1 MAQTTFSGPV
11 KSDNGFIGDVVGNV
25 TGNVTGNISGT
36 VTGTVVQPV
45 SAVTAAGTNLST
57 ATALSNGIN
66 VVGGADGTKGVK
78 LPAAVAGTTIR
89 VYSSVATN
97 GLVVY
102 ANTGDTING
111 GASVTMEG
119 PAWLEAVA
127 TTADVWL
134 TTIYTADA

>member
-11 KSDNGFIGDVVGNV
+11 ASDNGFVGNV
-25 TGNVTGNISGT
+25 TGT

-45 SAVTAAGTNLST
+45 SAVAATGTNL
-57 ATALSNGIN
+57 ATAAALSAGVN
-66 VVGGADGTKGVK
+66 VVSAADGTKGVK
-78 LPAAVAGTTIR
+78 LPAAVAGTTIT

-111 GASVTMEG
+111 SASVTMEG
-119 PAWLEAVA
+119 QTWLQAVA

-134 TTIYTADA
+134 TTIFTANT

>member
-1 MAQTTFSGPV
+1 MGSTTFSGPV
-11 KSDNGFIGDVVGNV
+11 TSQNGFIGNV

-45 SAVTAAGTNLST
+45 SAVTAAGTNLAT
-57 ATALSNGIN
+57 AAALSNGIN

-78 LPAAVAGTTIR
+78 LPTAVAGTTIM

-102 ANTGDTING
+102 ANTSDTING
-111 GASVTMEG
+111 SASVTMEG
-119 PAWLEAVA
+119 QTWLQAVA
-127 TTADVWL
+127 TTDAVWL
-134 TTIYTADA
+134 TTIFTADA

>member
-11 KSDNGFIGDVVGNV
+11 ASDNGFVGTV
-25 TGNVTGNISGT
+25 TGNVTGT

-45 SAVTAAGTNLST
+45 SAVAATGTNL
-57 ATALSNGIN
+57 ATAAALSAGIN
-66 VVGGADGTKGVK
+66 VVSAADGTKGVK
-78 LPAAVAGTTIR
+78 LPAAVAGTTIT
-89 VYSSVATN
+89 VYSSVASS

-111 GASVTMEG
+111 SASVTMEG
-119 PAWLEAVA
+119 QTWLQAVA

-134 TTIYTADA
+134 TTIFTANT

>member
-1 MAQTTFSGPV
+1 MANTTFSGPV
-11 KSDNGFIGDVVGNV
+11 ISQNGFIGDL

-57 ATALSNGIN
+57 AAALSNGVN
-66 VVGGADGTKGVK
+66 VVASASGTNGVK
-78 LPAAVAGTTIR
+78 LPTAVAGTTIT

-102 ANTGDTING
+102 ANTSDTING

-119 PAWLEAVA
+119 QTRLQCIA
-127 TTADVWL
+127 TTDAVWL
-134 TTIYTADA
+134 TTIFTANT

>member
-1 MAQTTFSGPV
+1 MARTTFSGPV
-11 KSDNGFIGDVVGNV
+11 ASDNGFIGDIVGNI
-25 TGNVTGNISGT
+25 TGT

-45 SAVTAAGTNLST
+45 ASVTAAGTNL
-57 ATALSNGIN
+57 ATAAALSDGIN

-78 LPAAVAGTTIR
+78 LPSAVAGTTIT

-111 GASVTMEG
+111 SASVTMEG
-119 PAWLEAVA
+119 QTWLQAVA
-127 TTADVWL
+127 TTNDVWL
-134 TTIYTADA
+134 TTIFTANT

>member
-1 MAQTTFSGPV
+1 MARTTFSGPV
-11 KSDNGFIGDVVGNV
+11 ASDNGFVGNV
-25 TGNVTGNISGT
+25 TGT

-45 SAVTAAGTNLST
+45 SAVAATGTNL
-57 ATALSNGIN
+57 ATAAALSAGVN
-66 VVGGADGTKGVK
+66 VVSAADGTKGVK
-78 LPAAVAGTTIR
+78 LPAAVAGTTIT

-119 PAWLEAVA
+119 QTWLQAVA

-134 TTIYTADA
+134 TTIFTANT

>member
-1 MAQTTFSGPV
+1 MANTTFSGPV
-11 KSDNGFIGDVVGNV
+11 ISQNGFIGDL

-45 SAVTAAGTNLST
+45 AAVTAAGTNLAT
-57 ATALSNGIN
+57 AAALSNGVN
-66 VVGGADGTKGVK
+66 VVAGADGTKGVK
-78 LPAAVAGTTIR
+78 LPTAVAGTTIT

-102 ANTGDTING
+102 ANTSDTING

-119 PAWLEAVA
+119 QTWLQCIA
-127 TTADVWL
+127 TTDAVWL
-134 TTIYTADA
+134 TTIFTANT

>member
-11 KSDNGFIGDVVGNV
+11 ASDNGFVGNV
-25 TGNVTGNISGT
+25 TGT

-45 SAVTAAGTNLST
+45 SAVAATGTNL
-57 ATALSNGIN
+57 ATAAALSAGVN
-66 VVGGADGTKGVK
+66 VVSAADGTKGVK
-78 LPAAVAGTTIR
+78 LPAAVAGTTIT

-119 PAWLEAVA
+119 QTWLQAVA

-134 TTIYTADA
+134 TTIFTANT

>member
-11 KSDNGFIGDVVGNV
+11 ASDNGFVGTV
-25 TGNVTGNISGT
+25 TGNVTGT

-45 SAVTAAGTNLST
+45 SAVAATGTNL
-57 ATALSNGIN
+57 ATAAALSAGVN
-66 VVGGADGTKGVK
+66 VVSAADGTKGVK
-78 LPAAVAGTTIR
+78 LPAAVAGTTIT

-119 PAWLEAVA
+119 QTWLQAVA

-134 TTIYTADA
+134 TTIFTANT